1 MDKQYTTDAINI
13 KSYPLN
19 DFDNILLMYSKTSGL
34 IKCIAKGA
42 KKPKSKLGARAQ
54 VLFANKLM
62 LNKGRTFDKI
72 TQAQGL
78 NTFAKLRE
86 DFDKLSYGL
95 FCADFISIFC
105 KDTTQEAENIYNIFY
120 KTLERIA
127 QAEDKKE
134 ILLQVLKFQL
144 HILEELGW
152 GIDFNTCSCC
162 GAEIEEY
169 SYFSNEEKG
178 NFCANCTKGN
188 IRVQK
193 IPKKLINFLS
203 ALKETPIDEKTQ
215 YDNVADI
222 HTVDVCFQFIK
233 KYSEKIS
240 GYTQKFSD
248 FNLIAS

>member
-54 VLFANKLM
+54 VLFANKLL
-62 LNKGRTFDKI
+62 LNKGKTFDKI

-78 NTFAKLRE
+78 NTFSKLRE

-95 FCADFISIFC
+95 YCADFISIFC
-105 KDTTQEAENIYNIFY
+105 TDTVDESEKIYNIFY
-120 KTLERIA
+120 KTLENIGNS
-127 QAEDKKE
+127 EDKKE
-134 ILLQVLKFQL
+134 ILLQTLKFQL

-152 GIDFNTCSCC
+152 GIDFGICSCC
-162 GAEIEEY
+162 GTEIKEY

-178 NFCANCTKGN
+178 NFCATCTKGN
-188 IRVQK
+188 IKVQK
-193 IPKKLINFLS
+193 IPKKLIDFLYT
-203 ALKETPIDEKTQ
+203 LKETSIEQKTK
-215 YDNVADI
+215 YDNIADLN
-222 HTVDVCFQFIK
+222 TVSICFQFIK

-240 GYTQKFSD
+240 GRTQKFTD

>member
-19 DFDNILLMYSKTSGL
+19 DFDNILLMYSKSAGL

-62 LNKGRTFDKI
+62 LNKGKTFDKI

-78 NTFAKLRE
+78 NTFSKLRE

-95 FCADFISIFC
+95 YCADFISIFC
-105 KDTTQEAENIYNIFY
+105 ADTEEEAEIIYDIFY
-120 KTLERIA
+120 KTLENIA
-127 QAEDKKE
+127 NSKDKKE
-134 ILLQVLKFQL
+134 ILLQTLKFQL

-152 GIDFNTCSCC
+152 GIDFRTCSCC

-178 NFCANCTKGN
+178 NFCTCCAKSN
-188 IRVQK
+188 IKVQK
-193 IPKKLINFLS
+193 IPKKLIEFLS
-203 ALKETPIDEKTQ
+203 TLKEVAMDEKAQ
-215 YDNVADI
+215 YDELADLN
-222 HTVDVCFQFIK
+222 TVNICFQFIK

-240 GYTQKFSD
+240 GRVQKFSD

>member
-19 DFDNILLMYSKTSGL
+19 DFDNILLMYSKSSGL
-34 IKCIAKGA
+34 IKCIARGA

-62 LNKGRTFDKI
+62 LSKGRTFDKI

-78 NTFAKLRE
+78 NTFSKLRE
-86 DFDKLSYGL
+86 DFDKLTYGL
-95 FCADFISIFC
+95 YCADFISIFC
-105 KDTTQEAENIYNIFY
+105 ADSTDDTEKIYDIFY
-120 KTLERIA
+120 KTLENIA
-127 QAEDKKE
+127 NSNDKKE
-134 ILLQVLKFQL
+134 IILQTLKFQL

-152 GIDFNTCSCC
+152 GIDFGICSCC
-162 GAEIEEY
+162 GAEIKEY
-169 SYFSNEEKG
+169 SYFSLEEKE
-178 NFCANCTKGN
+178 NYCANCAKEN

-193 IPKKLINFLS
+193 IPKKLIDFLM
-203 ALKETPIDEKTQ
+203 AQKETPIDKNTR
-215 YDNVADI
+215 YDSIADLN
-222 HTVDVCFQFIK
+222 TVNICFQFIK

-240 GYTQKFSD
+240 GKIQKFSD

>member
-19 DFDNILLMYSKTSGL
+19 DFDNILLMYSKSSGL

-62 LNKGRTFDKI
+62 LNKGKTFDKI

-78 NTFAKLRE
+78 NTFSKLRE

-95 FCADFISIFC
+95 YCADFISIFC
-105 KDTTQEAENIYNIFY
+105 ADTEGEAEIIYEIFY
-120 KTLERIA
+120 KTLENIA
-127 QAEDKKE
+127 NSGDKKE
-134 ILLQVLKFQL
+134 ILLKVLKFQL

-152 GIDFNTCSCC
+152 GIDFTTCSCC
-162 GAEIEEY
+162 GAEIEKY

-178 NFCANCTKGN
+178 NFCADCTKGN

-193 IPKKLINFLS
+193 IPKKLIDFLS
-203 ALKETPIDEKTQ
+203 AQKNAPIDGNTK
-215 YDNVADI
+215 YDEIVDLN
-222 HTVDVCFQFIK
+222 TVNVCFQFIK

-240 GYTQKFSD
+240 GKVQKFSD

>member
-19 DFDNILLMYSKTSGL
+19 DFDNILLMYSKSSGL

-54 VLFANKLM
+54 VLFANKLL
-62 LNKGRTFDKI
+62 LNKGKTFDKI

-78 NTFAKLRE
+78 NTFSKLRE

-95 FCADFISIFC
+95 YCADFISIFC
-105 KDTTQEAENIYNIFY
+105 TDTGGEAEKIYNIFY
-120 KTLERIA
+120 KTLENIA
-127 QAEDKKE
+127 NSKDKKE
-134 ILLQVLKFQL
+134 ILLRVLKFQL

-152 GIDFNTCSCC
+152 GIEFGVCSCC
-162 GAEIEEY
+162 GAQIEEY
-169 SYFSNEEKG
+169 SYFSSEEKE
-178 NFCANCTKGN
+178 NFCAYCTKGN
-188 IRVQK
+188 VRVQK
-193 IPKKLINFLS
+193 IPKKLIDFLD
-203 ALKETPIDEKTQ
+203 AQKNTAIDQNTK
-215 YDNVADI
+215 YDKIADLN
-222 HTVDVCFQFIK
+222 TVNICFQFIK

-240 GYTQKFSD
+240 GKVQKFSD

>member
-19 DFDNILLMYSKTSGL
+19 DFDNILLTYSKSAGL
-34 IKCIAKGA
+34 IKCIARGA

-78 NTFAKLRE
+78 NTFSRLRE

-105 KDTTQEAENIYNIFY
+105 EDTASEAEKIYEIFY
-120 KTLERIA
+120 KTLENIA
-127 QAEDKKE
+127 NSTDKKE
-134 ILLQVLKFQL
+134 ILLHTLKFQL

-152 GIDFNTCSCC
+152 GIDFKTCSSC
-162 GAEIEEY
+162 GSEIQEY
-169 SYFSNEEKG
+169 AYFSMEEKG
-178 NFCANCTKGN
+178 NFCANCTKSN

-193 IPKKLINFLS
+193 IPKKLIDFLT
-203 ALKETPIDEKTQ
+203 AQKETQIGQNTI
-215 YDNVADI
+215 YDNIADLN
-222 HTVDVCFQFIK
+222 TVNICFQFIK

-240 GYTQKFSD
+240 GKIQKFSD

>member
-19 DFDNILLMYSKTSGL
+19 DFDNILLMYSKSSGL

-42 KKPKSKLGARAQ
+42 KKPNSKLGARAQ

-78 NTFAKLRE
+78 NTFSKLRE

-95 FCADFISIFC
+95 FCADFISMFC
-105 KDTTQEAENIYNIFY
+105 ADTGGEAEKIYDIFY
-120 KTLERIA
+120 KTLENIA
-127 QAEDKKE
+127 KSKEKKE
-134 ILLQVLKFQL
+134 ILLQTLKFQL
-144 HILEELGW
+144 HILEKLGW
-152 GIDFNTCSCC
+152 GIDFRICSCC

-178 NFCANCTKGN
+178 NYCTTCTKGN
-188 IRVQK
+188 IKVQK
-193 IPKKLINFLS
+193 IPRKLIEFLS
-203 ALKETPIDEKTQ
+203 ALKETPIDQKTK
-215 YDNVADI
+215 YDEIADLN
-222 HTVDVCFQFIK
+222 TVNICFQFIK

-240 GYTQKFSD
+240 GKVQKFSD